1 MRRRLGATSAVMAAT
16 LVLIGVPSAS
26 AATEV
31 GTDCAAEIASVGT
44 TLVPLTRSSQSP
56 WPIAV
61 PAAGVVTKWNVFWTS
76 ESLAPVPQKLK
87 VVRPTGGLNEFQVVA
102 ESPVE
107 GILKGRNSFDAR
119 IPVQAGDR
127 FGLYGP
133 GGHTLFCD
141 EAGVGETM
149 GFAFDDIAPG
159 SIATFTPQADGE
171 QVPVI
176 AMVEPDGDGDGYGDE
191 TQDLCP
197 QNPNVH
203 IACPPLPPPI
213 TLDAFPIVLKRSV
226 LVLVGASSESSVQVF
241 GQVSPGRKIVPR
253 GAGTSKKTRPPKPE
267 KLKPTAFVAS
277 LSGGTQTVA
286 PGQVARFNVK
296 LPKAVMRRLSRLT
309 PNEWLKATIT
319 ARTTDVAGRLSERT
333 ITVRLKGQK

>member
-1 MRRRLGATSAVMAAT
+1 MRGRLGATSAAITAT

-87 VVRPTGGLNEFQVVA
+87 VVRPTGGPNEFQVVA

-107 GILKGRNSFDAR
+107 GILKGRNSFDTR

-176 AMVEPDGDGDGYGDE
+176 AVVEPDGDGDGYGDE

-203 IACPPLPPPI
+203 TACPQLPPPI
-213 TLDAFPIVLKRSV
+213 TLDPFPIVLERSV
-226 LVLVGASSESSVQVF
+226 LVLVSASAESSVEVF
-241 GQVSPGRKIVPR
+241 GQVRLGVRQKKG
-253 GAGTSKKTRPPKPE
+253 GASSSKTRKPGD
-267 KLKPTAFVAS
+267 PIGRRVIAR
-277 LSGGTQTVA
+277 LSGGPQTVA

-296 LPKAVMRRLSRLT
+296 LPKPVKRLLGQIA
-309 PNEWLKATIT
+309 PNESLKATIT
-319 ARTTDVAGRLSERT
+319 ARTADFAGRISERT

>member
-1 MRRRLGATSAVMAAT
+1 MRSLKCTG
-16 LVLIGVPSAS
+16 LVLALALVGVPSAS
-26 AATEV
+26 AGTEV

-61 PAAGVVTKWNVFWTS
+61 PAAGVVTEWSVFWTS

-87 VVRPTGGLNEFQVVA
+87 VVRPTAGPNEFQVVA

-107 GILKGRNSFDAR
+107 GVLKGRNSFGMR

-133 GGHTLFCD
+133 DGHTLFCD
-141 EAGVGETM
+141 EAGAGETM
-149 GFAFDDIAPG
+149 GFAFDDLAPG
-159 SIATFTPQADGE
+159 SMTTFTPQADGE

-176 AMVEPDGDGDGYGDE
+176 AVVEPDGDGDGYGDE

-197 QNPNVH
+197 QSPNVH
-203 IACPPLPPPI
+203 NACPQLPPKI

-226 LVLVGASSESSVQVF
+226 LVLVSASSEASVHVF
-241 GQVSPGRKIVPR
+241 GQ
-253 GAGTSKKTRPPKPE
+253 TSWKLRPKGDARASKTRKPGDH
-267 KLKPTAFVAS
+267 KSTGVIVGLN
-277 LSGGTQTVA
+277 GGTQTVK
-286 PGQVARFNVK
+286 PGEVARFNVK
-296 LPKAVMRRLSRLT
+296 LPKSVKRRLSRI
-309 PNEWLKATIT
+309 PPSESLKGTIT
-319 ARTTDVAGRLSERT
+319 ARTTDLAGRVTDRV
-333 ITVRLKGQK
+333 INIRLKGQETAGR